1 MKDLQFAAR
10 ALVKT
15 PVVALIAVASL
26 ALGIGAN
33 SATFSILYQIL
44 LEPLPVAEPERLVN
58 LSALGPKPG
67 MQSCSNAGDCQVV
80 FSHPMFRDLEAEPSG
95 FTAIAAHRSFAANVA
110 FRGQTSSGEGTLV
123 SGGYFPVLGL
133 TPALGRLLGPED
145 DRTPGGDFV
154 VVLSHAYWRTRFDG
168 SPDVLGEA
176 ITVNGQPMTIVG
188 VAPEGFHGTVLG
200 ERPDVIVPLTM
211 HGRMV
216 PQWDERLIE
225 NRRAYWLYL
234 FARLEPGRTRE
245 SARAAINA
253 RYQPIVQEIEV
264 PLQEGMSDATME
276 RFRAKTV
283 ELEDGR
289 RGQSSLH
296 RNARAPALLL
306 FVVTGVVLLIA
317 CANVA
322 NLLLARAAS
331 RAAEMVVRLSIGATR
346 FHLLRGLL
354 TESFLLAAA
363 GGLTGLLV
371 SRSTLALIAR
381 LLPPE
386 ALPSLRLELIPA
398 VVLFAAAL
406 SLGTAVVFGLAP
418 ALHGT
423 RPDLAVALRG
433 EAGRSSD
440 GRGASRFRA
449 SLVTGQIALATALLI
464 SAGLF
469 TRSLVNVSRVDLG
482 LEAEGLTV
490 FTLSP
495 ELSDYTPEES
505 RALFE
510 TLEDELSAIPGVTG
524 VTAALV
530 PLLAGSNWGT
540 DVSVEGF
547 ESGPDTDD
555 NSRFNAIGPD
565 YFRTMKIPLLAG
577 RGFTRADSASS
588 PKVALVNETF
598 ARKFNI
604 QEDPIGRRMG
614 EGSSREEDPLDI
626 EIVGLVPDTKYSE
639 VKQDPPPLFFRP
651 YRQNDR
657 LGFLTFYVRGALPE
671 EQLMPAIR
679 DRVKRLAPNVP
690 VENLK
695 TMTEQVREN
704 VYVDRMISTLSG
716 AFALLATLLAAVGLY
731 GVLAYNVARRTRE
744 IGLRMA
750 LGADGGRLRR
760 MVLKQVGWM
769 GVVGGAIGIAAA
781 LGLGRLAR
789 SLLFEVEEHD
799 PVVLVAS
806 VAFLSMMALAAG
818 LVPALKASRIDP
830 MRALRYE

>member
-1 MKDLQFAAR
+1 MKELRFAFR
-10 ALVKT
+10 ALLKT
-15 PVVALIAVASL
+15 PVVALIAIASL

-44 LEPLPVAEPERLVN
+44 LEPLPVAAPERLAN
-58 LSALGPKPG
+58 LSAPGPKPG
-67 MQSCSNAGDCQVV
+67 MQSCSRAGDCEVV
-80 FSHPMFRDLEAEPSG
+80 FSYPMFRDLEAEPSG
-95 FTAIAAHRSFAANVA
+95 FTGIAAHRSFGANLA

-123 SGGYFPVLGL
+123 SGGYFPVLDL

-145 DRTPGGDFV
+145 DRTLGGDFV
-154 VVLSHAYWRTRFDG
+154 VVLSHAYWRTRFDA
-168 SPDVLGEA
+168 SRDVLGEA

-188 VAPEGFHGTVLG
+188 VTPAGFHGTVLG
-200 ERPDVIVPLTM
+200 ERPDVYVPLTM

-216 PQWDERLIE
+216 PSWNERFVE
-225 NRRAYWLYL
+225 DRRAYWLYL
-234 FARLEPGRTRE
+234 FARLEPGTPRE
-245 SARAAINA
+245 SALAAINA
-253 RYQPIVQEIEV
+253 RYQPIVQEVEV

-276 RFRAKTV
+276 RFLAKTV
-283 ELEDGR
+283 EVEDGR

-296 RNARAPALLL
+296 RDVRAPALLL

-331 RAAEMVVRLSIGATR
+331 RAGEMVVRVSIGATR
-346 FHLLRGLL
+346 SHLLRQLL
-354 TESFLLAAA
+354 AESLLLAAA
-363 GGLTGLLV
+363 GGLAGLLV

-386 ALPSLRLELIPA
+386 ALPLRLELIPV

-406 SLGTAVVFGLAP
+406 SLGTAVVFGVIP

-440 GRGASRFRA
+440 GRAASRFRA
-449 SLVTGQIALATALLI
+449 SLVTGQMALATTLLI

-469 TRSLVNVSRVDLG
+469 TRSLLNVSRVDLG
-482 LEAEGLTV
+482 MDASGLTV

-495 ELSDYTPEES
+495 ELSDYTPSES

-510 TLEDELSAIPGVTG
+510 RIEDELSAIPGVTG
-524 VTAALV
+524 VTSALV
-530 PLLAGSNWGT
+530 PLLTGSNWGT
-540 DVSVEGF
+540 GVWVEGF
-547 ESGPDTDD
+547 ERGPDTDAD
-555 NSRFNAIGPD
+555 SRFNDIGPD
-565 YFRTMKIPLLAG
+565 YFRTLGVPLLAG
-577 RGFTRADSASS
+577 REFTRADSASF
-588 PKVALVNETF
+588 PKVAIVNEAF
-598 ARKFNI
+598 ARKFHI
-604 QEDPIGRRMG
+604 EEDPIGRRMNDG
-614 EGSSREEDPLDI
+614 GSPEEETLDV

-651 YRQNDR
+651 YRQNHR
-657 LGFLTFYVRGALPE
+657 LGFLTFYVRGALPPE
-671 EQLMPAIR
+671 ELMPAIR
-679 DRVKRLAPNVP
+679 DSVKRLDPNLP
-690 VENLK
+690 IENLK

-716 AFALLATLLAAVGLY
+716 AFAALATLLAAVGLY

-750 LGADGGRLRR
+750 LGADGSRLRR
-760 MVLKQVGWM
+760 MVLKQVGGM
-769 GVVGGAIGIAAA
+769 ALVGGVIGIVAA

-789 SLLFEVEEHD
+789 SLLFEVEGHD
-799 PVVLVAS
+799 PLVLLAS
-806 VAFLSMMALAAG
+806 VALLAAMALAAG
-818 LVPALKASRIDP
+818 FVPALTASRIDP